1 MDKSTRL
8 LAQGLDEPRSDV
20 TQFNDLCNL
29 GIGSQG
35 LDEPI
40 SGDPWNLGIGS
51 QGHVIRWGEIE
62 EGFGV

>member
-1 MDKSTRL
+1 MSPG
-8 LAQGLDEPRSDV
+8 QMSPNNE
-20 TQFNDLCNL
+20 LCNL

-35 LDEPI
+35 LDEPM